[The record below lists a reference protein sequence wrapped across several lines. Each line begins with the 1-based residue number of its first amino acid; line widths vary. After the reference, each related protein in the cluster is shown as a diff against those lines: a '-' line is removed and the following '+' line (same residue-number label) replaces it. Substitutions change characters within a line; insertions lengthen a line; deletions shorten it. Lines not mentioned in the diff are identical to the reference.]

1 MASDFEYRK
10 LIHYRSFRN
19 RDLPALAEIWRSQA
33 PERALMQ
40 PMSADLFEMHVLS
53 KPYFEAAGLI
63 VALDDELPVGF
74 AHAGF
79 GPTDDEAGLSTQ
91 MGVTCLVL
99 VRPNYHRRGIGGEL
113 LARSEQYLRSRGA
126 LVLYGGGIR
135 PLNPFYLGL
144 YGGSE
149 LPGVMTSDAAARRL
163 YESHGYVEIDR
174 CIVLHRELGGFRPP
188 VDRQQMQIRRRFT
201 IQEVAD
207 PRLRTWWEACTYG
220 AFDLT
225 RFDLAEREAG
235 PSVATAL
242 LWTMGPLATSWGVRA
257 AGLIEIEV
265 VEPRRRTGLATF
277 LLAEAMRRLE
287 VVQGVSLVEAQT
299 MCHNT
304 AALALYR
311 KLGFAE
317 IDQGTVYRKQT

>member
-1 MASDFEYRK
+1 

-19 RDLPALAEIWRSQA
+19 RDLPALAEIWRAQA

-40 PMSADLFEMHVLS
+40 PMSADLLEMHVLS
-53 KPYFEAAGLI
+53 KPYFDGAGLI
-63 VALDDELPVGF
+63 VALDDDVPVGF

-79 GPTDDEAGLSTQ
+79 GPTDDQSSLSTQ
-91 MGVTCLVL
+91 WGVTCVVL
-99 VRPNYHRRGIGGEL
+99 VRPNYHRLGIGGEL
-113 LARSEQYLRSRGA
+113 LARAEQYLRSRGA
-126 LVLYGGGIR
+126 QVLYGGGIR

-174 CIVLHRELGGFRPP
+174 CVVLQRELGGFRPP
-188 VDRQQMQIRRRFT
+188 VDRQQVQIRRRYAV
-201 IQEVAD
+201 QEIAD

-220 AFDLT
+220 GFDLT
-225 RFDLAEREAG
+225 RFNLGERDVG

-242 LWTMGPLATSWGVRA
+242 LWTMGPLAASWGIHA
-257 AGLIEIEV
+257 AGLIELEV
-265 VEPRRRTGLATF
+265 DPAHQRQGLATF
-277 LLAEAMRRLE
+277 LLGEAMRRFQ
-287 VVQGVSLVEAQT
+287 VHGVSLFEAQT
-299 MCHNT
+299 MCHNA

-311 KLGFAE
+311 KLGFTE
-317 IDQGTVYRKQT
+317 VDQGAVYRKQSDPG